1 MKKIVSY
8 IISHLRILYLLSA
21 LAATVALILVMFP
34 DDYARV
40 QYDYSEGSF
49 WKGEDLYAPYDFPVL
64 KSQDKNDEEVKR
76 IERSSIYYF
85 NVDSSASE
93 KAQHRLASQHLMPRQ
108 NNMAKQVLALVYK
121 APGYC
126 KFDETLDNRKVV
138 LLNGNIGEE
147 CDGSSIMTDY
157 DVRLYVVEHLPDSAE
172 AVRFSTL
179 LTDSILVPSIVFDE
193 NRTHLELDTR
203 LSQINYS
210 SRMVQQ
216 DELIVSKGQR
226 IDEETA
232 AVIASLERED
242 RNHRVSEFNVVWH
255 YVGQAMLCIIAFVA
269 LYIFLKN
276 IRHPM
281 LEDVK
286 KVSFSF
292 FIVVFISAIVAL
304 LVRVKV
310 EWVLLAPVCI
320 VPILMRIFFDMRV
333 ALYIHIVA
341 VIIIGNMVPNSY
353 EFIFYQLVSGMM
365 SIITVRNF
373 ERRSSFFAVALV
385 IFSTYSLIYIAG
397 VLSTDTNFSNLQP
410 DRFLIFFINAI
421 LTLLSYP
428 LIFLFER
435 MFGMTTNLTLMEIS
449 STNTPALRELS
460 QKAPGTF
467 QHSIQVANI
476 SEDLINEIGG
486 NALLAKVG
494 ALYHDIG
501 KIEAP
506 LYFIENQ
513 NAGFNPHDNLDYEE
527 SARVITQHVRDGIT
541 LAKKYRL
548 PVEITDFIRTH
559 HGTTLTGYFYA
570 QAKLHHPGED
580 IDIDEFRYPGPMPFS
595 RETAV
600 VMLVDSV
607 EAACKSLK
615 NHDKESIDNMVDR
628 IIDDKIKMEQLN
640 NCPLTFDD
648 ITRIRIRLKER
659 VMSIYHVRIEY
670 PVANGELKTENVERK
685 SNS

>member
-1 MKKIVSY
+1 MKKFVSY
-8 IISHLRILYLLSA
+8 IISHLRIFYLVSVM
-21 LAATVALILVMFP
+21 AATVALILIMFP
-34 DDYARV
+34 NSESRVKYEYAV
-40 QYDYSEGSF
+40 GSF
-49 WKGEDLYAPYDFPVL
+49 WHGEDLYAPYDFTIL
-64 KSQDKNDEEVKR
+64 KSESENEQEIQRIKNESTRYFYIDSTAQTTARQR
-76 IERSSIYYF
+76 IADIHLS
-85 NVDSSASE
+85 
-93 KAQHRLASQHLMPRQ
+93 HRQTAL
-108 NNMAKQVLALVYK
+108 AKQIASVVYNSQ
-121 APGYC
+121 GYC
-126 KFDETLDNRKVV
+126 NIDEDLSERPVV
-138 LLNGNIGEE
+138 ILSGNIGREV
-147 CDGSSIMTDY
+147 DPKVLTTPAD
-157 DVRLYVVEHLPDSAE
+157 VEHLVSQAIADSGE
-172 AVRFSTL
+172 AAR
-179 LTDSILVPSIVFDE
+179 LTRILIDSVLAPSIVYDA

-203 LSQINYS
+203 LSQVSYS

-226 IDEETA
+226 VDEETA
-232 AVIASLERED
+232 LTLASLEQEES
-242 RNHRVSEFNVVWH
+242 HRKMADYNSFIH
-255 YVGQAMLCIIAFVA
+255 YVGQALLCIIAFVA
-269 LYIFLKN
+269 LYMFLKN

-281 LEDVK
+281 LEDIK
-286 KVSFSF
+286 KVTFAF
-292 FIVVFISAIVAL
+292 FIVIFISAIVAL
-304 LVRVKV
+304 LVRTNPAY
-310 EWVLLAPVCI
+310 VLLAPVCI

-373 ERRSSFFAVALV
+373 EKRSSFFAVALV

-397 VLSTDTNFSNLQP
+397 VLSTETSFANLNP
-410 DRFLIFFINAI
+410 DRFLIFFLNAI
-421 LTLLSYP
+421 LTLLAYP

-467 QHSIQVANI
+467 QHSMQVANI

-501 KIEAP
+501 KIMAP
-506 LYFIENQ
+506 IYFTENQ
-513 NAGFNPHDNLDYEE
+513 NNGFNPHDNIDYEE
-527 SARVITQHVRDGIT
+527 SAHIITQHVRDGIT

-548 PVEITDFIRTH
+548 PAEVTDFIRTH
-559 HGTTLTGYFYA
+559 HGTTVTGYFYA
-570 QAKLHHPGED
+570 QAKLHHPEEEITIAD
-580 IDIDEFRYPGPMPFS
+580 YRYPGPTPFS

-615 NHDKESIDNMVDR
+615 NHDKESIDRMVDN
-628 IIDDKIKMEQLN
+628 IINDKTAMNQLN
-640 NCPLTFDD
+640 NCPLTLQD
-648 ITRIRIRLKER
+648 ITRIRTYLKER
-659 VMSIYHVRIEY
+659 MMSIYHVRISY
-670 PVANGELKTENVERK
+670 PMK
-685 SNS
+685 SN

>member
-255 YVGQAMLCIIAFVA
+255 YVGQALLCIIAFVA

-286 KVSFSF
+286 KVTFSF

-397 VLSTDTNFSNLQP
+397 VLSTDTGFSNLQA

-435 MFGMTTNLTLMEIS
+435 MFGITTNLTLMEIS

-570 QAKLHHPGED
+570 QAKLHHPDEE